1 MRLQTIAILFFFAEA
16 ATGCNKDSGESSE
29 GRGVYSLSSVEGPD
43 KVKTLITNDFLKWI
57 NDPVIVEAIKKA
69 NAKNEKRSMDEIKA
83 ADQEWI
89 KAEGISDLMREMLT
103 NDAAQFLKKKQKES
117 DGKYSEIF
125 VMDFQGCNVAMSA
138 KTSDFWQGDEA
149 KFIKSYNDG
158 KGAVF
163 VDKVKFDESTKVPQV
178 QVSLPV
184 LDGNKVIGAI
194 TIGVSLDN
202 LQ

>member
-1 MRLQTIAILFFFAEA
+1 MRLQTIAILFFFAAA

-117 DGKYSEIF
+117 DLK
-125 VMDFQGCNVAMSA
+125 D
-138 KTSDFWQGDEA
+138 
-149 KFIKSYNDG
+149 
-158 KGAVF
+158 
-163 VDKVKFDESTKVPQV
+163 V
-178 QVSLPV
+178 QARAPP
-184 LDGNKVIGAI
+184 
-194 TIGVSLDN
+194 T
-202 LQ
+202 

>member
-1 MRLQTIAILFFFAEA
+1 MRLQTIAILFFFAAA

-43 KVKTLITNDFLKWI
+43 KVKALITNDFLKWI

>member
-1 MRLQTIAILFFFAEA
+1 MRLQTIAILFFFAAA

-29 GRGVYSLSSVEGPD
+29 GRGVYGLSSVEGPD
-43 KVKTLITNDFLKWI
+43 KVKTLITNDFIKWI

>member
-1 MRLQTIAILFFFAEA
+1 MRLQTIAILFFFAAA

-43 KVKTLITNDFLKWI
+43 KVKALITNDFLKWI

-184 LDGNKVIGAI
+184 LDGNKVIGA
-194 TIGVSLDN
+194 
-202 LQ
+202 

>member
-1 MRLQTIAILFFFAEA
+1 MRLQTIAILFFFAAA